1 MYFEVNFDGLVGPTH
16 NHAGLSPGNVAS
28 VANRELISDPRAAAL
43 QGLEKIRFLT
53 RLGTRQA
60 ILPPLERP
68 NLRAL
73 KNLGFWG
80 SDENILRQAYDSSPH
95 LLAACYSASN
105 MWTANAAT
113 VAPSCDTGDGK
124 AHFTPANLISN
135 FHRSLEARDTAALL
149 RSIFQDPSRFVHHD
163 PLPATLEFSDE
174 GAANHIRL
182 APRYSSAGI
191 HFFVYGRASSPFQAV
206 ARFPQRQTAAAFEAI
221 VRNHRLP
228 ATQVVYAQQHPDA
241 ISAGVFHNDVI
252 STGNL
257 NLFLYHQR
265 AFLDSDQVISRLESS
280 YRSQFGEELTV
291 FEIDQF
297 SLEEAITSYF
307 FNSQIVTDSRRRMIL
322 IAPEEC
328 RRTQRVRTAIE
339 QLLAESSCPLQEV
352 HYLNLDES
360 MRNGGG
366 PACLRNRI
374 VLNEDELALLP
385 EPIILREKTVD
396 LLVQWVDRHY
406 RDHLELKD
414 LVDTALIIEV
424 QTALEELTQILGLG
438 SVYEFQR

>member
-28 VANRELISDPRAAAL
+28 VANRELISNPRAAAL
-43 QGLEKIRFLT
+43 QGLEKMRFLT

-80 SDENILRQAYDSSPH
+80 SDENVLRQAYDSSPH

-149 RSIFQDPSRFVHHD
+149 RSIFQDPNHFVHHD

-191 HFFVYGRASSPFQAV
+191 HFFVYGRASSPFQTV
-206 ARFPQRQTAAAFEAI
+206 ARFPQRQTATAFEAI

-228 ATQVVYAQQHPDA
+228 AIQVVYAQQHPNA

-257 NLFLYHQR
+257 NLFLYHR
-265 AFLDSDQVISRLESS
+265 DAFLDSGRVISRLKSCYS
-280 YRSQFGEELTV
+280 ALFDLELTV

-297 SLEEAITSYF
+297 SLEEAVATYF
-307 FNSQIVTDSRRRMIL
+307 FNSQIINDPSNRMIL

-328 RRTQRVRTAIE
+328 RRSKIVRNTID
-339 QLLAESSCPLQEV
+339 QLLAETSCPLQEV
-352 HYLNLDES
+352 CYLDLRES

-374 VLNEDELALLP
+374 VLNEDEIALLP
-385 EPIILREKTVD
+385 KQLLLEETTID
-396 LLVQWVDRHY
+396 LLIQWVNRHY
-406 RDHLELKD
+406 RDHLELPD
-414 LVDTALIIEV
+414 LTDPGLITEV
-424 QTALEELTQILGLG
+424 QCALDQLTGILGLG
-438 SVYEFQR
+438 AIYQFQK